1 MWPSPESVVVQEAL
15 HASKQIERVRVWSKS
30 TSSVCKLRTRL
41 DHLRANSSHNRL
53 ASSSIESTVASFHAA
68 CQREPPSWPFVHVH
82 LSSSIQ
88 RTVSGEESEVIVKLS
103 RFEHPHHEIVGV
115 DRGQHAK
122 CTTQKQ
128 HLQFVQNRLDNF
140 NVILHLSSR
149 THSSATF
156 GGAVVSSVVCHVG
169 LLCRLPLLFPT
180 LTCKAETLTETW
192 RLVLR
197 TSPLG
202 DLAPEQLIS

>member
-1 MWPSPESVVVQEAL
+1 M
-15 HASKQIERVRVWSKS
+15 
-30 TSSVCKLRTRL
+30 LRAKENRRL
-41 DHLRANSSHNRL
+41 DLLFMFIFRARSREQFL
-53 ASSSIESTVASFHAA
+53 AKKA
-68 CQREPPSWPFVHVH
+68 
-82 LSSSIQ
+82 
-88 RTVSGEESEVIVKLS
+88 SEVIVKLS

-140 NVILHLSSR
+140 DVILHLSSR